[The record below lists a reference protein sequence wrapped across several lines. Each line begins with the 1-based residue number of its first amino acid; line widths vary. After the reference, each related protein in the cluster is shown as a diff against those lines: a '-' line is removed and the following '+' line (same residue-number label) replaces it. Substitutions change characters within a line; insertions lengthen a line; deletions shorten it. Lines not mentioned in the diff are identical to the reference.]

1 MFETY
6 RTRIYSI
13 PDVIDELARYCDSGF
28 IISGQGIWKGKR
40 EDAAVM
46 EMVCEDTELD
56 RIISRAV
63 TIAANLREDS
73 ILATAQPV
81 NAAIITATGERLPVI
96 DSILE
101 TIR

>member
-6 RTRIYSI
+6 RTRIYSS
-13 PDVIDELARYCDSGF
+13 PNVIDELARYCDSGF

-46 EMVCEDTELD
+46 EMICEDTELD
-56 RIISRAV
+56 RIFSRAV
-63 TIAANLREDS
+63 TLAAKHREDS

-81 NAAIITATGERLPVI
+81 NAAIITASGDRLPVVA
-96 DSILE
+96 SIME
-101 TIR
+101 TIH